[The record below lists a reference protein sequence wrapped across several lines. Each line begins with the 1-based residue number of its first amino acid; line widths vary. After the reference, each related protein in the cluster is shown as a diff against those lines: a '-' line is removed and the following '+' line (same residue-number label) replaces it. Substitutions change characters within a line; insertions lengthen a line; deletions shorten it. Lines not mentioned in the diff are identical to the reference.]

1 MRRFKTLIA
10 AFATLVSL
18 AGAAAAIDGTPN
30 AGFLPIKRAA
40 AAPEGAT
47 ALCRTYDWACAGATN
62 DAPAGADVVKLAAQ
76 VNRAANAKI
85 RPITDQKQY
94 AVAERWTL
102 PSQRGGDCEDYALY
116 KKQALI
122 KAGISP
128 DRLLIAA
135 VLDRKRQV
143 HAVLILRSDLGD
155 FVLDNMTNR
164 VLGWNQTGY
173 TFLRMQDP
181 RQPSQWVATFVQ
193 AGGGL
198 NS

>member
-1 MRRFKTLIA
+1 MRRFRILMSAI
-10 AFATLVSL
+10 ATLMALSS
-18 AGAAAAIDGTPN
+18 AAAALDGTRD
-30 AGFLPIKRAA
+30 AGFLPLKRSV
-40 AAPEGAT
+40 AAPEGAS
-47 ALCRTYDWACAGATN
+47 ALCQTYAWACAGATN
-62 DAPAGADVVKLAAQ
+62 HAPAGADVVKLATQ
-76 VNRAANAKI
+76 INRAANAAI
-85 RPITDQKQY
+85 RPISDQKQY

-102 PSQRGGDCEDYALY
+102 PSKRGGDCEDYALF

-155 FVLDNMTNR
+155 VVLDNMTNR

-181 RQPSQWVATFVQ
+181 RQPSQWVATYAQ
-193 AGGGL
+193 AAAG
-198 NS
+198 

>member
-1 MRRFKTLIA
+1 
-10 AFATLVSL
+10 
-18 AGAAAAIDGTPN
+18 
-30 AGFLPIKRAA
+30 LPLKRAA

-47 ALCRTYDWACAGATN
+47 SLCRTYDWACAGATN
-62 DAPAGADVVKLAAQ
+62 AAPAGADVVKLAAQ
-76 VNRAANAKI
+76 VNRAANAAI

-94 AVAERWTL
+94 AVAERWSL
-102 PSQRGGDCEDYALY
+102 PSQRGGDCEDYALF
-116 KKQALI
+116 KKHALI

-164 VLGWNQTGY
+164 VLGWDKTGY

-181 RQPSQWVATFVQ
+181 RRPSQWVATFVQ
-193 AGGGL
+193 AGGGM